1 MLSAVVSNE
10 SDLPKLESIQTGD
23 TTFTNVHSFQLR
35 GLYTRELSVIDLPK
49 LESIQ
54 TGDTTFTKAS
64 SLELKGLYTRELS
77 VIDLPC
83 LQSLKIGYGFCSIT
97 TAAFES
103 CFPAVA

>member
-1 MLSAVVSNE
+1 MLSAFVSNE
-10 SDLPKLESIQTGD
+10 S
-23 TTFTNVHSFQLR
+23 
-35 GLYTRELSVIDLPK
+35 DLPK

-77 VIDLPC
+77 VIDLPKLESIQTGDTTFTNAHSFQLKGFYTRELSVVDLPC

-97 TAAFES
+97 IAAFES

>member
-1 MLSAVVSNE
+1 MLSAFVSNE
-10 SDLPKLESIQTGD
+10 S
-23 TTFTNVHSFQLR
+23 
-35 GLYTRELSVIDLPK
+35 DLPK